1 MIIKFL
7 KNGTGD
13 PKLAASYLTG
23 EQDHQ
28 GYERAEVEILRGDP
42 VVFSALAA
50 SVKFQYCYTSAVIAW
65 SPQDHVSEEQLQEVL
80 DLFEEH
86 AFAGLSSNQYHMTAV
101 MHADEDGS
109 KHLHI
114 LVPRVELS
122 TGKSLNIA
130 PPGHHHY
137 FDPLRDFLNQKY
149 NWARPDDPARMK
161 TTKPKNHHQLQNAA
175 AMKAELGTSPKKTRV
190 ELINKYVE
198 QRIIFGV
205 INNREDL
212 LKCLSELGEVN
223 RSNGNYVSLKTTTGT
238 DRLKGGFYHAE
249 FQFDAYRKNR
259 KGQEG
264 AGSILHE
271 SQAGIS
277 RTSEELT
284 RSLRR
289 IEEVRRKRFDYNQKY
304 YRTKISE
311 FDGAFE
317 QQSRLSAALG
327 ATVSE
332 YSSRETER
340 RRRVNSIQDKNGDA
354 VSGLNEFAPRPNSSI
369 ENVPKRESDTVT
381 ANPTVRGAASARQQR
396 DQERQHSNDGVAQ
409 KNEQSST
416 ESRFEYGKAKNSDPR
431 SNRKD
436 SSTNRKDATT
446 VVQHYVVHW
455 DVRCIKHPFPNQ
467 KIHLDIGVTHE
478 RNTATNSKKPIDH
491 AATAIDSSIR
501 AKGKDREREE
511 FESATDHRCAEKI
524 YQRTREI
531 SEATERLSRTY
542 AQRKLSHE
550 QEVERYEKEI
560 SRERQDDQALSRRT
574 QQRDFIQRTQ
584 RFFGKIKGEIRNTFR
599 KFISQLASSAPDTKR
614 STEEFTILYERTGAI
629 GIHRLVN
636 IARRRTKRRRIFE
649 SYKKR
654 KQEIELIEQQKN
666 EIFAMNT
673 ISAELRKI
681 QKSFPHLNLAASM
694 QNAVEAEA
702 YFHKFRDVTISQE
715 DNDLYL
721 GGYKFYIDQCFHG
734 LKGGVDKLGNVELDA
749 FKKFI
754 KVVDLHLGQIK
765 QKDIDEKSIDYY
777 HDAKQK
783 IAELV
788 QDFSKELTLR
798 EAEIINNSENQ
809 KPRIDAVFN
818 RGEPESNRLRG
829 QEYDANF

>member
-13 PKLAASYLTG
+13 PKLAVSYLLG
-23 EQDHQ
+23 EQDHL
-28 GYERAEVEILRGDP
+28 GVNRAQVEILRGDP
-42 VVFSALAA
+42 TVFSALAS
-50 SVKFQYCYTSAVIAW
+50 SVKFQYCYTSVVIAW
-65 SPQDHVSEEQLQEVL
+65 SPRDHVSDEQLQEVL

-86 AFAGLSSNQYHMTAV
+86 AFAGLSSEQYHMTAV
-101 MHADEDGS
+101 MHADDDGS

-130 PPGHHHY
+130 PPGHHYY

-223 RSNGNYVSLKTTTGT
+223 RNNGNYVSLSTTIGT

-259 KGQEG
+259 KGEEG

-277 RTSEELT
+277 RISEELT

-289 IEEVRRKRFDYNQKY
+289 IDEVRRKRFDYNQKY

-317 QQSRLSAALG
+317 QQSQLSAALG
-327 ATVSE
+327 ATVPE
-332 YSSRETER
+332 YSSRETEC

-381 ANPTVRGAASARQQR
+381 ANPTVRGAVSAGQQR

-416 ESRFEYGKAKNSDPR
+416 ESSFEYGKAKNSDPR

-455 DVRCIKHPFPNQ
+455 DIRHIQHSLNPNQ
-467 KIHLDIGVTHE
+467 FHLNIGVKNE
-478 RNTATNSKKPIDH
+478 RNTITKPKKPVDYQSTADQSKVRTTGECTAGRDQQSQAGYRGPGNIYQCARTVA
-491 AATAIDSSIR
+491 AAT
-501 AKGKDREREE
+501 EE
-511 FESATDHRCAEKI
+511 LARNYEK
-524 YQRTREI
+524 
-531 SEATERLSRTY
+531 
-542 AQRKLSHE
+542 RKLFHE

-584 RFFGKIKGEIRNTFR
+584 RFFRKIKGEIRNTFR
-599 KFISQLASSAPDTKR
+599 KLISQLASSAPDTKR

-666 EIFAMNT
+666 EIFVMET
-673 ISAELRKI
+673 ISAELRQI
-681 QKSFPHLNLAASM
+681 QKSFPHLKLATSL
-694 QNAVEAEA
+694 QDAVDAEA
-702 YFHKFRDVTISQE
+702 YFHKFRDVTMPQE

-721 GGYKFYIDQCFHG
+721 DGYGFYIEQCLNG
-734 LKGGVDKLGNVELDA
+734 LKGELNKLGNVELDA

-754 KVVDLHLGQIK
+754 KVVDHHLGQIK
-765 QKDIDEKSIDYY
+765 QKDVDHKSINYY
-777 HDAKQK
+777 HDVKQK

-818 RGEPESNRLRG
+818 RGEPESNGSRG
-829 QEYDANF
+829 QEYDSNF